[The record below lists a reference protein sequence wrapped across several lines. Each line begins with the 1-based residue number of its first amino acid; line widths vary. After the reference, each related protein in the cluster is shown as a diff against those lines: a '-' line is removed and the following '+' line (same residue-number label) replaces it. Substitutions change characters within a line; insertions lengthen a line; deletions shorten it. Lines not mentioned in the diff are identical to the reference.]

1 MDPKILLV
9 SPTER
14 RQKLISILSSEG
26 MEVLVADGVEDA
38 KRRLARPRA
47 CDVVFVDAELP
58 DGSWRDVLDFVTMH
72 RTAAREVVVGSRCGD
87 EQLWAEVI
95 QCGAFD
101 LIPEPFEK
109 QEVLRIFRSAADSH
123 YLDSFHQRGAIR
135 AS

>member
-14 RQKLISILSSEG
+14 RQSLLAILSAEG
-26 MEVLVADGVEDA
+26 MEVLTANGVEEA
-38 KRRLARPRA
+38 KKRLSRAHA

-58 DGSWRDVLDFVTMH
+58 DGNWRDVLRFVASH
-72 RTAAREVVVGSRCGD
+72 RDAANEVVVGSRCGD

-101 LIPEPFEK
+101 LVPEPFEK
-109 QEVLRIFRSAADSH
+109 QEVLRIVRSAADSH
-123 YLDSFHQRGAIR
+123 YLDRFQYRNEAR
-135 AS
+135 V